1 MSRPARL
8 SIVGVV
14 LVFLCNLI
22 PGDLQQA
29 AVVEAIFV
37 YNTAMRDQMMP
48 RKPLPRPELYEQV
61 RKPLPNT
68 MPGAQPE
75 VKPGEN
81 KTDKK

>member
-1 MSRPARL
+1 
-8 SIVGVV
+8 
-14 LVFLCNLI
+14 
-22 PGDLQQA
+22 
-29 AVVEAIFV
+29 VVEAIFV

-48 RKPLPRPELYEQV
+48 RKPLPRPELYEQE

-75 VKPGEN
+75 TKPSEN